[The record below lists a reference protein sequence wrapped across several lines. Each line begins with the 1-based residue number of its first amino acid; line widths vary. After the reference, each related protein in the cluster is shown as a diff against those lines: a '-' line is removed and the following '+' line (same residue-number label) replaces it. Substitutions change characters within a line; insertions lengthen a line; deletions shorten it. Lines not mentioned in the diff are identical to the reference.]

1 MFKFVKNKEEMKYL
15 LIGFMGLFMACN
27 AQETKKVKTKK
38 QTIHQTN
45 KTPQKM
51 KTIYDYTFKDI
62 NDDDFNF
69 ADLKGKKVL
78 ILNTA
83 SKCGYTPQYDA
94 LEKVYQEYKDQGLVV
109 IGFPSDNFGGQEFD
123 NNEEIAQFCK
133 LNYGVTFPL
142 MAKSDVIGKEQNE
155 IFKFL
160 TKKSLNGKAD
170 NEVKWNFTKFLI
182 NEDGTL
188 EASYPSK
195 TTPDSKE
202 IIDWLN
208 K

>member
-1 MFKFVKNKEEMKYL
+1 MKYL
-15 LIGFMGLFMACN
+15 IIGFLGLFMACN
-27 AQETKKVKTKK
+27 GQETKKTVSKK
-38 QTIHQTN
+38 QTTQQT

-51 KTIYDYTFKDI
+51 QTIYNYTFKDI
-62 NDDDFNF
+62 NDEDFSF
-69 ADLKGKKVL
+69 ADLKGKKIL

-94 LEKVYQEYKDQGLVV
+94 LEKLYQEYKDQNFVI

-123 NNEEIAQFCK
+123 NNEEIATFCK

-142 MAKSDVIGKEQNE
+142 MSKSDVIGNNQNE
-155 IFKFL
+155 VFKFL
-160 TKKSLNGKAD
+160 TKKAINGKSD
-170 NEVKWNFTKFLI
+170 NDVKWNFTKFLI

-195 TTPDSKE
+195 VTPDSKE

>member
-1 MFKFVKNKEEMKYL
+1 MKYL
-15 LIGFMGLFMACN
+15 LIGLFGVFLSCN
-27 AQETKKVKTKK
+27 AQETKKPVKTKH
-38 QTIHQTN
+38 TTHQN
-45 KTPQKM
+45 SKTPQKV

-62 NDDDFNF
+62 NDDDFKF
-69 ADLKGKKVL
+69 SDLKGKKIL

-94 LEKVYQEYKDQGLVV
+94 LEKLYQEYKDQNFVI

-123 NNEEIAQFCK
+123 NNEQIASFCK

-142 MAKSDVIGKEQNE
+142 MTKSDVIGKNQNE

-160 TKKSLNGKAD
+160 TKKSLNGKSD

-195 TTPDSKE
+195 VTPDSKE
-202 IIDWLN
+202 IVDWIN

>member
-1 MFKFVKNKEEMKYL
+1 MKYL
-15 LIGFMGLFMACN
+15 FIGFLGLFIACN
-27 AQETKKVKTKK
+27 AQETKKVSKK
-38 QTIHQTN
+38 QTIHQTT
-45 KTPQKM
+45 KTPQKVN
-51 KTIYDYTFKDI
+51 KIYDYTFKDI

-69 ADLKGKKVL
+69 ADLKGKKIL

-94 LEKVYQEYKDQGLVV
+94 LEKLYQEYKDQNLVIV
-109 IGFPSDNFGGQEFD
+109 GFPSDNFGGQEFD
-123 NNEEIAQFCK
+123 NNEEIASFCK

-142 MAKSDVIGKEQNE
+142 MSKSDVIGKNQNE

-160 TKKSLNGKAD
+160 TKKSLNGKSD
-170 NEVKWNFTKFLI
+170 NDVKWNFTKFLI
-182 NEDGTL
+182 NEDGIL
-188 EASYPSK
+188 EVSYPSK
-195 TTPDSKE
+195 VTPDSKE

>member
-1 MFKFVKNKEEMKYL
+1 MKYL
-15 LIGFMGLFMACN
+15 LIGFLGLFMACN
-27 AQETKKVKTKK
+27 GQETKKTVSKK
-38 QTIHQTN
+38 QTTQQT

-51 KTIYDYTFKDI
+51 KTIHNYTFKDI
-62 NDDDFNF
+62 NDEDFNF
-69 ADLKGKKVL
+69 ADLKGKKIL

-94 LEKVYQEYKDQGLVV
+94 LEKLYQEYKDQNFVI

-123 NNEEIAQFCK
+123 NNEEIATFCK

-142 MAKSDVIGKEQNE
+142 MSKSDVIGNNQNE
-155 IFKFL
+155 VFKFL
-160 TKKSLNGKAD
+160 TKKAINGKSD
-170 NEVKWNFTKFLI
+170 NDVKWNFTKFLI

-195 TTPDSKE
+195 VTPDSKE

>member
-1 MFKFVKNKEEMKYL
+1 MKYL
-15 LIGFMGLFMACN
+15 LIGFLGLFMACN
-27 AQETKKVKTKK
+27 GQETKKTVSKK
-38 QTIHQTN
+38 QTTQQT

-51 KTIYDYTFKDI
+51 QTIYNYTFKDI
-62 NDDDFNF
+62 NDEDFSF
-69 ADLKGKKVL
+69 ADLKGKKIL

-94 LEKVYQEYKDQGLVV
+94 LEKLYQEYKDQNFVI

-123 NNEEIAQFCK
+123 NNEEIATFCK

-142 MAKSDVIGKEQNE
+142 MSKSDVIGNNQNE
-155 IFKFL
+155 VFKFL
-160 TKKSLNGKAD
+160 TKKAINGKSD
-170 NEVKWNFTKFLI
+170 NDVKWNFTKFLI

-195 TTPDSKE
+195 VTPDSKE

>member
-1 MFKFVKNKEEMKYL
+1 MKYL
-15 LIGFMGLFMACN
+15 FIGFLGLFIACN
-27 AQETKKVKTKK
+27 AQETKKVSKK
-38 QTIHQTN
+38 QTIHQTT
-45 KTPQKM
+45 KTPQKVN
-51 KTIYDYTFKDI
+51 KIYNYTFKDI

-69 ADLKGKKVL
+69 ADLKGKKIL

-94 LEKVYQEYKDQGLVV
+94 LEKLYQEYKDQNLVI

-123 NNEEIAQFCK
+123 NNEEIASFCK

-142 MAKSDVIGKEQNE
+142 MSKSDVIGKNQNE

-160 TKKSLNGKAD
+160 TKKSLNGKSD
-170 NEVKWNFTKFLI
+170 NDVKWNFTKFLI
-182 NEDGTL
+182 YEDGTL

-195 TTPDSKE
+195 VTPDSKE

>member
-1 MFKFVKNKEEMKYL
+1 MKYL
-15 LIGFMGLFMACN
+15 FIGFLGLFIACN
-27 AQETKKVKTKK
+27 AQETKKVSKK
-38 QTIHQTN
+38 QTIHQTT
-45 KTPQKM
+45 KTPQKVN
-51 KTIYDYTFKDI
+51 KIYDYTFKDI

-69 ADLKGKKVL
+69 ADLKGKKIL

-94 LEKVYQEYKDQGLVV
+94 LEKLYQEYKDQNFVI

-123 NNEEIAQFCK
+123 NNEQIASFCK

-142 MAKSDVIGKEQNE
+142 MTKSDVIGKNQNE

-160 TKKSLNGKAD
+160 TKKSLNGKSD
-170 NEVKWNFTKFLI
+170 NDVKWNFTKFLI

-195 TTPDSKE
+195 VTPDSKE

>member
-1 MFKFVKNKEEMKYL
+1 MKYL
-15 LIGFMGLFMACN
+15 FIGFLGLFMACN
-27 AQETKKVKTKK
+27 AQETKKSVSKK
-38 QTIHQTN
+38 QSIHQNT
-45 KTPQKM
+45 KTPQKVN
-51 KTIYDYTFKDI
+51 KIYNYTFKDI

-69 ADLKGKKVL
+69 ADLKGKKII

-94 LEKVYQEYKDQGLVV
+94 LEKLYQEYKEQGVV
-109 IGFPSDNFGGQEFD
+109 IVGFPSDNFGGQEFD
-123 NNEEIAQFCK
+123 NNEEIASFCK

-142 MAKSDVIGKEQNE
+142 MSKSDVIGKNQNE

-160 TKKSLNGKAD
+160 TKKSLNGKSD

-195 TTPDSKE
+195 VTPDSKE

>member
-1 MFKFVKNKEEMKYL
+1 MKYL

-27 AQETKKVKTKK
+27 AQETKKEGTKK
-38 QTIHQTN
+38 QPIHQTK

-94 LEKVYQEYKDQGLVV
+94 LEKV
-109 IGFPSDNFGGQEFD
+109 
-123 NNEEIAQFCK
+123 
-133 LNYGVTFPL
+133 
-142 MAKSDVIGKEQNE
+142 
-155 IFKFL
+155 
-160 TKKSLNGKAD
+160 
-170 NEVKWNFTKFLI
+170 
-182 NEDGTL
+182 
-188 EASYPSK
+188 
-195 TTPDSKE
+195 
-202 IIDWLN
+202 
-208 K
+208 

>member
-1 MFKFVKNKEEMKYL
+1 
-15 LIGFMGLFMACN
+15 MACN
-27 AQETKKVKTKK
+27 GQETKKTVSKK
-38 QTIHQTN
+38 QTTQQT

-51 KTIYDYTFKDI
+51 QTIYNYTFKDI
-62 NDDDFNF
+62 NDEDFSF
-69 ADLKGKKVL
+69 ADLKGKKIL

-94 LEKVYQEYKDQGLVV
+94 LEKLYQEYKDQNFVI

-123 NNEEIAQFCK
+123 NNEEIATFCK

-142 MAKSDVIGKEQNE
+142 MSKSDVIGNNQNE
-155 IFKFL
+155 VFKFL
-160 TKKSLNGKAD
+160 TKKAINGKSD
-170 NEVKWNFTKFLI
+170 NDVKWNFTKFLI

-195 TTPDSKE
+195 VTPDSKE

>member
-1 MFKFVKNKEEMKYL
+1 MNK
-15 LIGFMGLFMACN
+15 
-27 AQETKKVKTKK
+27 
-38 QTIHQTN
+38 
-45 KTPQKM
+45 
-51 KTIYDYTFKDI
+51 IYDYTFKDI
-62 NDDDFNF
+62 NDEDFNF
-69 ADLKGKKVL
+69 ADLKGKKIL

-94 LEKVYQEYKDQGLVV
+94 LEKLYQEYKDQGLVV
-109 IGFPSDNFGGQEFD
+109 VGFPSDNFGGQEFD
-123 NNEEIAQFCK
+123 NNEEIANFCK

-142 MAKSDVIGKEQNE
+142 MSKSDVIGKNQNE

-160 TKKSLNGKAD
+160 TKKSLNGKSD
-170 NEVKWNFTKFLI
+170 HEVKWNFTKFLI

-188 EASYPSK
+188 ETAFPSK
-195 TTPDSKE
+195 VKPDDKQ

>member
-1 MFKFVKNKEEMKYL
+1 MKYL
-15 LIGFMGLFMACN
+15 IIGFLGLFMACN
-27 AQETKKVKTKK
+27 GQETKKTVSKK
-38 QTIHQTN
+38 QTTQQT

-51 KTIYDYTFKDI
+51 KTIYNYTFKDI
-62 NDDDFNF
+62 NDEDFSF
-69 ADLKGKKVL
+69 ADLKGKKIL

-94 LEKVYQEYKDQGLVV
+94 LEKLYQEYKDQNFVI

-123 NNEEIAQFCK
+123 NNEEIATFCK

-142 MAKSDVIGKEQNE
+142 MSKSDVIGNNQNE
-155 IFKFL
+155 VFKFL
-160 TKKSLNGKAD
+160 TKKAINGKSD
-170 NEVKWNFTKFLI
+170 NDVKWNFTKFLI

-195 TTPDSKE
+195 VTPDSKE

>member
-1 MFKFVKNKEEMKYL
+1 MKYL
-15 LIGFMGLFMACN
+15 LIGFLGLFMACN
-27 AQETKKVKTKK
+27 GQETKKAVAKK
-38 QTIHQTN
+38 QTTQQT
-45 KTPQKM
+45 KTSQKM
-51 KTIYDYTFKDI
+51 KTIYNYTFKGI
-62 NDDDFNF
+62 NDEDFNF

-94 LEKVYQEYKDQGLVV
+94 LEKLYQEYKDQNFVI

-123 NNEEIAQFCK
+123 NNEEIANFCK

-142 MAKSDVIGKEQNE
+142 MSKSDVVGNNQNE
-155 IFKFL
+155 VFKFL
-160 TKKSLNGKAD
+160 TKKALNGKSD
-170 NEVKWNFTKFLI
+170 NEIKWNFTKFLI

-195 TTPDSKE
+195 VTPDAKE
-202 IIDWLN
+202 ITDWLN

>member
-1 MFKFVKNKEEMKYL
+1 MKYL
-15 LIGFMGLFMACN
+15 FIGFLGLFIACN
-27 AQETKKVKTKK
+27 AQETKKSVSKK
-38 QTIHQTN
+38 QSIQQTT

-51 KTIYDYTFKDI
+51 NKIYDYTFKDI
-62 NDDDFNF
+62 NDEDFNF
-69 ADLKGKKVL
+69 ADLKGKKIL

-94 LEKVYQEYKDQGLVV
+94 LEKLYQEYKDQGLVV
-109 IGFPSDNFGGQEFD
+109 VGFPSDNFGGQEFD
-123 NNEEIAQFCK
+123 NNEEIANFCK
-133 LNYGVTFPL
+133 LNYSVTFPL
-142 MAKSDVIGKEQNE
+142 MSKSDVIGKNQNE

-160 TKKSLNGKAD
+160 TKKSLNGKSD
-170 NEVKWNFTKFLI
+170 HEVKWNFTKFLI

-188 EASYPSK
+188 ETAYSSK
-195 TTPDSKE
+195 VKPDNKQ

>member
-1 MFKFVKNKEEMKYL
+1 MKYF
-15 LIGFMGLFMACN
+15 LIGFIGLFMACN
-27 AQETKKVKTKK
+27 AQETKKTISNKTSN
-38 QTIHQTN
+38 QTT
-45 KTPQKM
+45 KTPQKV

-62 NDDDFNF
+62 NEDEFNF
-69 ADLKGKKVL
+69 ADLKGKKIL

-94 LEKVYQEYKDQGLVV
+94 LEKLYQEYKEQGLVV

-123 NNEEIAQFCK
+123 DNEEIASFCK

-142 MAKSDVIGKEQNE
+142 MTKSDVKGKNQNE

-160 TKKSLNGKAD
+160 TQKTLNGKSD

-195 TTPDSKE
+195 VTPDNKA

>member
-1 MFKFVKNKEEMKYL
+1 MKYL
-15 LIGFMGLFMACN
+15 FIGFLGLFIACN
-27 AQETKKVKTKK
+27 AQETKKVSKK
-38 QTIHQTN
+38 QTIHQTT
-45 KTPQKM
+45 KTPQKVN
-51 KTIYDYTFKDI
+51 KIYDYTFKDI

-69 ADLKGKKVL
+69 ADLKGKKIL

-94 LEKVYQEYKDQGLVV
+94 LEKLYQEYKDQGLVIV
-109 IGFPSDNFGGQEFD
+109 GFPSDNFGGQEFD
-123 NNEEIAQFCK
+123 NNEEIASFCK

-142 MAKSDVIGKEQNE
+142 MSKSDVIGKNQNE

-160 TKKSLNGKAD
+160 TKKSLNGKSD
-170 NEVKWNFTKFLI
+170 NDVKWNFTKFLI
-182 NEDGTL
+182 NKDGNF

-195 TTPDSKE
+195 VTPDSKE